1 MRLQDKVTV
10 ITGAGGG
17 IGSGIAE
24 VFSMEGARVIIA
36 DVDVRAGETVAEQIR
51 SAGGTATFLEL
62 DVTQEQSWVEL
73 ISKVRENFGRLD
85 VLVNNAG
92 INRRYQLEE
101 FPVDAWDQ
109 VMAVNVRGVFLGI
122 KHVIPIM
129 RDKGGGS
136 IINMSSICGLIGH
149 KYTPIGYTA
158 SKGAVTLLTK
168 AVATQYAGMNIRCNS
183 IHPSTADTPLVAELF
198 KDPVKKK
205 QRLDEVPLGRLA
217 SIKDIALAAVYLA
230 SDESS
235 FLTGVSLPVD
245 GGLTAG

>member
-1 MRLQDKVTV
+1 MRLQDKVAV
-10 ITGAGGG
+10 VTGAGGG
-17 IGSGIAE
+17 IGRGIAE
-24 VFSMEGARVIIA
+24 LFSVEGARVIIG
-36 DVDVRAGETVAEQIR
+36 DVDTQAGESAVEQIC
-51 SAGGTATFLEL
+51 SGGGTAAFIPL
-62 DVTQEQSWVEL
+62 DVTQEQDWKEFY
-73 ISKVRENFGRLD
+73 SKIRDDYGRLD

-92 INRRYQLEE
+92 INRRFQLEE
-101 FPVDAWDQ
+101 FPVEAWDQ

-122 KHVIPIM
+122 KHAIPVM
-129 RDKGGGS
+129 RENGGGS
-136 IINMSSICGLIGH
+136 IVNMSSICGLVGH

-168 AVATQYAGMNIRCNS
+168 AVATQYASMNIRCNS

-217 SIKDIALAAVYLA
+217 SIKDIALAVVYLA

>member
-24 VFSMEGARVIIA
+24 VFSTEGARVIIA
-36 DVDVRAGETVAEQIR
+36 DVDTRAGETVAEQIR